1 MSRREALRGI
11 LWVLLAALV
20 GWLVPMGTRF
30 GSERFYTAASL
41 AAILGRMREEMFREG
56 DQLFLVG
63 ALNAIPFAVGIALAE
78 GTRALA
84 RRLRPA
90 MEWLR
95 WGDLVLLG
103 GITAATSLAVWNNL
117 YGPGKVSST
126 AAIAFVVVPVYATGV
141 AIAAYLLTMGIVAAR
156 SFRGR
161 AER

>member
-1 MSRREALRGI
+1 
-11 LWVLLAALV
+11 
-20 GWLVPMGTRF
+20 
-30 GSERFYTAASL
+30 
-41 AAILGRMREEMFREG
+41 MREEMFREG